1 LVYVAQGSGLHIYK
15 GSTYVVSKGDVFLI
29 EPGSTH
35 TYHEHNNNSNFLL
48 YNVLFYPSIL
58 KDELRELSKID
69 SFLDFF
75 YIEPFIR
82 NSTKFQDKL
91 SLQSVH
97 QLEILNILEHMVREY
112 NDGKPGYQSMVKAK
126 LIELLISISRCY
138 EELITKPMTT
148 SATDIEIINRTAI
161 FIQSHFHQ
169 PLSLSQISQICGMSK
184 TSFSLK
190 FKKYYG
196 QTFIE
201 YRNELRIHKACQ
213 LLTSTNMKIVSVAH
227 QVGFNEL
234 SNFNRVFRQYTNTS
248 PGQYREDNKRKI

>member
-1 LVYVAQGSGLHIYK
+1 
-15 GSTYVVSKGDVFLI
+15 
-29 EPGSTH
+29 
-35 TYHEHNNNSNFLL
+35 
-48 YNVLFYPSIL
+48 
-58 KDELRELSKID
+58 
-69 SFLDFF
+69 
-75 YIEPFIR
+75 
-82 NSTKFQDKL
+82 
-91 SLQSVH
+91 
-97 QLEILNILEHMVREY
+97 MVREY